1 MVSSASGVGNEKIE
15 SVEMSNSQQRMA
27 FWLVF
32 VFAGLSLVGV
42 LHHEMW
48 RDELQ
53 AWTQARDS
61 SSLADLWQI
70 MRTDPHPMLW
80 PSLLFFL
87 TRITRNP
94 VAMQYLHWLI
104 AVASVYVFV
113 RFSPFTMLQK
123 TLFCF
128 GYYPLFEYCQI
139 ARNYSLGMLL
149 LFLFCVLMQRQP
161 RNYIALACVIGL
173 LGTAHFY
180 DVPIAWTLLVVV
192 AVDCVGSLREREYL
206 RNHQRTAVA
215 AILIVALCQ
224 VFVAAE
230 ARHCASRMPLH
241 LGIHL
246 GEIPSALSSVW
257 RTFCPIPFKNLDRLY
272 WNQDRVADYPQTGQ
286 AVAIFL
292 SCLLLIVF
300 LALFWLRSRRAFL
313 MYLLG
318 TMLLLGVQSALTV
331 SSLGDMRHRGKYYLL
346 LLASWWLA
354 LRASPVSGL
363 NAWAAS
369 LRHRAEQLAK
379 GLITF
384 MLAAHLV
391 AGAICYEVGIRQPF
405 SEAKA
410 TVQFLIDHQL
420 ADKLIAVSHDASAA
434 SISGY
439 LGKKVYGA
447 DTGRMQSF
455 PVLDAAYFA
464 QTNRPPE
471 KAMEETVDLLSG
483 TNNHDVV
490 LIVDRQWCTGADENT
505 AQPLRQFEYI
515 QSAWLRPTVRFTEL
529 AAFTNCTTDEKFWI
543 YICERVTKPEVSQ
556 AGKLEEAVE
565 RYEQVLRLKP
575 DDVEA
580 HNNLGL
586 VLAQTGK
593 IAEAIGHWEQ
603 ALQIEPDYAET
614 HNNLGVALAQ
624 TGKIAEAI
632 AHYEQALRLKPDYPE
647 AHNNLGVALA
657 QTGKIAEAIAHYEQ
671 ALRLKPDY
679 AEAHNNLGLVLAQ
692 TGKIAEAIAHY
703 EQALRLKPDFT
714 QARNALARLQA
725 GQ

>member
-15 SVEMSNSQQRMA
+15 AVEMSDRQQRMA

-32 VFAGLSLVGV
+32 IFAGLSLIGV

-61 SSLADLWQI
+61 SSLGDLWQN
-70 MRTDPHPMLW
+70 MRTEPHPMLW
-80 PSLLFFL
+80 HTLLFFL

-123 TLFCF
+123 TLFSF

-180 DVPIAWTLLVVV
+180 DLPIAWTLLVVV

-206 RNHQRTAVA
+206 RNHRRTAVA
-215 AILIVALCQ
+215 AISIVALCQ

-230 ARHCASRMPLH
+230 ARHCASQMPLH
-241 LGIHL
+241 PGIHL
-246 GEIPSALSSVW
+246 GAIPSALSSVW
-257 RTFCPIPFKNLDRLY
+257 RTFSPIPPTNFDVFSWNL
-272 WNQDRVADYPQTGQ
+272 NQVADVSQTGQ

-318 TMLLLGVQSALTV
+318 TTLLLAVQSALV
-331 SSLGDMRHRGKYYLL
+331 VGGMRHMGKHYLL

-420 ADKLIAVSHDASAA
+420 ADKLIAVSPDAWAP

-455 PVLDAAYFA
+455 LVLDAAYLA
-464 QTNRPPE
+464 QTNRPAGE
-471 KAMEETVDLLSG
+471 IVEEMVDLLSG

-490 LIVDRQWCTGADENT
+490 LILSHPWSIGADETT
-505 AQPLRQFEYI
+505 AQPLRQAEYTPTEGI
-515 QSAWLRPTVRFTEL
+515 RPTVRFTEL
-529 AAFTNCTTDEKFWI
+529 AAFTNCTTDEKLWI
-543 YICERVTKPEVSQ
+543 YICEKVTKPEVSQ
-556 AGKLEEAVE
+556 VGKLEEAVG

-575 DDVEA
+575 DDAEA
-580 HNNLGL
+580 HC
-586 VLAQTGK
+586 
-593 IAEAIGHWEQ
+593 
-603 ALQIEPDYAET
+603 
-614 HNNLGVALAQ
+614 NLGVALAQ

-632 AHYEQALRLKPDYPE
+632 AHYEQALR
-647 AHNNLGVALA
+647 
-657 QTGKIAEAIAHYEQ
+657 I
-671 ALRLKPDY
+671 
-679 AEAHNNLGLVLAQ
+679 
-692 TGKIAEAIAHY
+692 
-703 EQALRLKPDFT
+703 KPDFT

>member
-1 MVSSASGVGNEKIE
+1 
-15 SVEMSNSQQRMA
+15 MA

-32 VFAGLSLVGV
+32 IFAGLSLIGV

-53 AWTQARDS
+53 QWTQARDS
-61 SSLADLWQI
+61 SSLVDLWQN

-128 GYYPLFEYCQI
+128 GYFPLYEYCAI
-139 ARNYSLGMLL
+139 ARDYSLGMLL

-173 LGTAHFY
+173 LGCAHFY

-192 AVDCVGSLREREYL
+192 AVDCVGSLRERDYL
-206 RNHQRTAVA
+206 RNHRRTAAA
-215 AILIVALCQ
+215 AISIVALCQ

-230 ARHCASRMPLH
+230 ARHCASQMPLYP
-241 LGIHL
+241 GIHL
-246 GEIPSALSSVW
+246 GEIPSAVSSVW
-257 RTFCPIPFKNLDRLY
+257 RTFFPIPPTNFDTFDWNL
-272 WNQDRVADYPQTGQ
+272 NQVADVSQTGQ

-318 TMLLLGVQSALTV
+318 TMLLLGAQSALTV
-331 SSLGDMRHRGKYYLL
+331 SSLGAMRHMGKYYLL

-379 GLITF
+379 SLITF
-384 MLAAHLV
+384 MLATHLV
-391 AGAICYEVGIRQPF
+391 AGGICYEVGIRRPF

-420 ADKLIAVSHDASAA
+420 ADKLIAISPDAWAA

-455 PVLDAAYFA
+455 PVGDAAYLA
-464 QTNRPPE
+464 QTNRPAE
-471 KAMEETVDLLSG
+471 EIMEETVGLLSD

-490 LIVDRQWCTGADENT
+490 LIVGNSWSIGADDNT
-505 AQPLRQFEYI
+505 AQALRQFEYKP
-515 QSAWLRPTVRFTEL
+515 SGWLRPTVRFTQL
-529 AAFTNCTTDEKFWI
+529 AAFTNSETDEKFWI
-543 YICERVTKPEVSQ
+543 YMCERAAKP
-556 AGKLEEAVE
+556 
-565 RYEQVLRLKP
+565 
-575 DDVEA
+575 
-580 HNNLGL
+580 
-586 VLAQTGK
+586 
-593 IAEAIGHWEQ
+593 
-603 ALQIEPDYAET
+603 
-614 HNNLGVALAQ
+614 
-624 TGKIAEAI
+624 
-632 AHYEQALRLKPDYPE
+632 
-647 AHNNLGVALA
+647 
-657 QTGKIAEAIAHYEQ
+657 
-671 ALRLKPDY
+671 
-679 AEAHNNLGLVLAQ
+679 
-692 TGKIAEAIAHY
+692 
-703 EQALRLKPDFT
+703 
-714 QARNALARLQA
+714 
-725 GQ
+725 